1 MTSENFEEFPKNNE
15 KIIKKSTYNIIII
28 SVIITIGI
36 AAFFAGAYTTN
47 LNSNQILQE
56 EFKNEIAKLEL
67 KILEKQLPTKQPNIP
82 LKISADNDPIIG
94 NPNAPITIIEF

>member
-1 MTSENFEEFPKNNE
+1 MKEFLKNDE

-36 AAFFAGAYTTN
+36 AAFFAGSYTTN
-47 LNSNQILQE
+47 LNSDQILQE
-56 EFKNEIAKLEL
+56 KFKKEIAKLEL

-82 LKISADNDPIIG
+82 LKISDR
-94 NPNAPITIIEF
+94 